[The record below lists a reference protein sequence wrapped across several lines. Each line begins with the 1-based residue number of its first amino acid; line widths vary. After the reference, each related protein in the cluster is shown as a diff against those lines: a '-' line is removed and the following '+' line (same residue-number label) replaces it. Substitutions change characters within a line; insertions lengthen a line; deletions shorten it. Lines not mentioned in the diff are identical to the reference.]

1 MYDDYGHVLHID
13 FGFIFD
19 IVPGGVKFE
28 AVPFKL
34 TKEMVSVLGGSK
46 NSLGYKLFEKLTI
59 KAFLALR
66 KHYKFIQN
74 TIEPMMDSNLPC
86 FGGKTIKH
94 LQARLALDKSEA
106 DAAVFMKNKITRS
119 YESNFT
125 KGYDEF
131 QKMTNGIPY

>member
-1 MYDDYGHVLHID
+1 
-13 FGFIFD
+13 
-19 IVPGGVKFE
+19 
-28 AVPFKL
+28 
-34 TKEMVSVLGGSK
+34 
-46 NSLGYKLFEKLTI
+46 
-59 KAFLALR
+59 
-66 KHYKFIQN
+66 
-74 TIEPMMDSNLPC
+74 MMDSNLPC